1 MRENVSSRNE
11 TSSLLIRIISY
22 ENDLWQGVCMSANTI
37 TVLIGWT
44 LALAIFFGFIVLLR
58 YIEHRERMALIRQG
72 INPGDTSGRY
82 RSRGLL
88 RAGLITM
95 MVGLSLTIGLYPIG
109 YILPPSFTT
118 APWHLGPWLLP
129 GLIPFGVGFALTVSY
144 YLEHNN
150 AEIQERKTDEG
161 EGKVIPLR
169 EHVEKDRLEH

>member
-1 MRENVSSRNE
+1 
-11 TSSLLIRIISY
+11 
-22 ENDLWQGVCMSANTI
+22 MSENTI
-37 TVLIGWT
+37 TVLIGWI

-72 INPGDTSGRY
+72 INPGDTTGRY

-129 GLIPFGVGFALTVSY
+129 GLIPLGVGGALTISY
-144 YLEHNN
+144 YLEHSNT
-150 AEIQERKTDEG
+150 EMQKRESREDDEG
-161 EGKVIPLR
+161 SKVISFH
-169 EHVEKDRLEH
+169 EHIEKDRLEH

>member
-1 MRENVSSRNE
+1 
-11 TSSLLIRIISY
+11 
-22 ENDLWQGVCMSANTI
+22 MSGNTI
-37 TVLIGWT
+37 TVLIGWI

-72 INPGDTSGRY
+72 INPGETPGRY

-109 YILPPSFTT
+109 YILPSSFAT
-118 APWHLGPWLLP
+118 APSHLGPWLLP
-129 GLIPFGVGFALTVSY
+129 GLIPLGVGSALTISY
-144 YLEHNN
+144 YLEQNN
-150 AEIQERKTDEG
+150 TDMQGKKTGEDD

-169 EHVEKDRLEH
+169 EHAEKDRLEH

>member
-1 MRENVSSRNE
+1 
-11 TSSLLIRIISY
+11 
-22 ENDLWQGVCMSANTI
+22 MSENTI
-37 TVLIGWT
+37 TVLIGWI

-72 INPGDTSGRY
+72 INPGDTTGRY

-129 GLIPFGVGFALTVSY
+129 GLIPLGVGGALTISY
-144 YLEHNN
+144 YLEHSNT
-150 AEIQERKTDEG
+150 ETQKRESREDD
-161 EGKVIPLR
+161 EGKVISFH
-169 EHVEKDRLEH
+169 EHIEKDRLEH

>member
-1 MRENVSSRNE
+1 
-11 TSSLLIRIISY
+11 
-22 ENDLWQGVCMSANTI
+22 MSENTI
-37 TVLIGWT
+37 TVLIGWI

-72 INPGDTSGRY
+72 INPSDTTDRY

-109 YILPPSFTT
+109 YILPSSFTT

-129 GLIPFGVGFALTVSY
+129 GLIPLGVGCALTISY
-144 YLEHNN
+144 YLEHSST
-150 AEIQERKTDEG
+150 ETRKRDSGED
-161 EGKVIPLR
+161 EGKVIPLH
-169 EHVEKDRLEH
+169 EHIEKDRLEHDH